1 MDVHEVALVV
11 FGQLVAREN
20 PTGISAE
27 TRKEI
32 ARRAYEFA
40 EAFMEASIDYRNKRA
55 SVAPT
60 RL

>member
-11 FGQLVAREN
+11 FGQLVGKQDPAG
-20 PTGISAE
+20 TSAE

-40 EAFMEASIDYRNKRA
+40 EAFMEASIDYRNRRA

>member
-11 FGQLVAREN
+11 FGQLVAKEN
-20 PTGISAE
+20 PAGISAE
-27 TRKEI
+27 ARKEI
-32 ARRAYEFA
+32 AGRAYEFA